1 MNTGLFKNKYR
12 INSIRLP
19 GYDYRQNGYYFVTI
33 CAFQRQSFFGR
44 IDNGLMILNGI
55 GCIVARE
62 LLQTPAIRPSVRLDA
77 WMIMPNHIHFILAI
91 DYEYPPIVDL
101 VATMTP
107 MTDVLFGKTPTAGT
121 SMVGTPTVGMPVVE
135 MPVVS
140 TPVVEMPVVEMPVV
154 STPVV
159 ETPVVGTPTVGMPV
173 VETPTV
179 GMPVVGTPIVETP
192 TVGTPIIST
201 PIVEM
206 PIVGTP
212 IVETPCQGV
221 STENAENADNTNN
234 TDNADNTDNTN
245 NTDNA
250 DNTDNAV
257 NTKNTI
263 NMENTKNAKN
273 AGNINIKNDE
283 LLPIKN
289 LDVNKNNGG
298 FNNQKLSNQ
307 KPRGGYRPQWQSGSL
322 GAIINQFKR
331 QCTKLIRQNINP
343 DFAWQSRFY
352 DHIIRN
358 EKSLNRIRQYIINN
372 PGHWPKDR
380 FFNINN

>member
-121 SMVGTPTVGMPVVE
+121 SMVGTPTVGMPVV
-135 MPVVS
+135 
-140 TPVVEMPVVEMPVV
+140 
-154 STPVV
+154 
-159 ETPVVGTPTVGMPV
+159 
-173 VETPTV
+173 
-179 GMPVVGTPIVETP
+179 GTPIVETP

-221 STENAENADNTNN
+221 STENAENA
-234 TDNADNTDNTN
+234 DNTN